1 MNNTLPLSPIAMI
14 IEDDEKLARIFTA
27 AISEA
32 GFTPHT
38 VHRGDVA
45 LQELGVFQPRLVIL
59 DLNLPGSPGETIL
72 KAIRE
77 DPRLTK
83 TCVIVTTADAERA
96 RVLESEGDLVLVKP
110 VSFSQLRDLSYRLVK
125 TRL

>member
-32 GFTPHT
+32 GFTPHI
-38 VHRGDVA
+38 VHRGDEA
-45 LQELGVFQPRLVIL
+45 LQELSVFQPRLVIL
-59 DLNLPGSPGETIL
+59 DLNLPGIPGEVIL
-72 KAIRE
+72 KAIHE
-77 DPRLTK
+77 DPQLTK
-83 TCVIVTTADAERA
+83 TRVIVATADAERA
-96 RVLESEGDLVLVKP
+96 RVMEEEGDLVLVKP